1 MEADWLCS
9 GSLGKRACAA
19 KRDEGRGA
27 ESRGFGLG
35 KRKTAM
41 GRQTDRAMRSLHGW
55 ADVVAC
61 LGTKYEML
69 SSN

>member
-1 MEADWLCS
+1 MFQKFGQEGMC
-9 GSLGKRACAA
+9 GEKR
-19 KRDEGRGA
+19 RGTGGG